1 MSYTLSSGNVS
12 QSNFDVDFVLS
23 YRFPNEDKVK
33 AQAQFEKLV
42 HQLASVGLATEVRS
56 GEDCSLLL
64 FVKAAS
70 QRHLFTEVYRSRI
83 KDWLHGLRTAAPD
96 KETQQSLSNEPLT
109 DAERLRIIYLL
120 ITGPKEDGGAGI
132 TPKQGEWKNVESL
145 FALHDH
151 KYNKEW
157 ITRWSKSWYLTE
169 EDLQSIRDRFG
180 EKIAFYFA
188 FLQSYFSFLLFPA
201 IFGASAYFLLGSF
214 SPIYAVINCLW
225 CIVFTEYWKRQEVD
239 YAVRWG
245 VKGVSDIQTMRA
257 EFQYEKEIKDPV
269 TGEII
274 RTFPATKR
282 LARQLLQIPFTV
294 LASALLGSLIATC
307 FGIEIFISE
316 VYDGPFKGILVFLPT
331 GILTTCIPIFSS
343 MLTGFANR
351 LTEFE
356 NYETNDSY
364 DAAMTQKI
372 FVLNFITSYVGIFLT
387 AFVYVPFGSLIV
399 PYLDIFSVT
408 VRPFA
413 NNEKE
418 LTAPKVG
425 FQINPDRLRKQVIY
439 FTVTAQVVNLL
450 MEVVVPYLKR
460 RGFQKYN
467 KMKTKRAAKN
477 GGISTSAA
485 LNDLPE
491 EKDFLKIVRNEATL
505 DFGYL
510 SLFSVVWPLTAVS
523 FIVNNWIE
531 LRSDA
536 VKITVEMQRP
546 TPWRADTIGPWLDT
560 LGFLTWLGSITSA
573 ALVYLFSGD
582 GLGPG
587 GSPWDIKA
595 WGLLLTIFFSEHI
608 YFIVRLAVRGG
619 LSKIESQ
626 GHQKQR
632 AERFAVRKRY
642 LDETLG
648 DEASRMAPSAG
659 KLGEKVDRSSLEEDA
674 RQTSSYSDKDRFWA
688 RQRGWEETASVGK
701 SIIQKA
707 TPSEDKKSQ

>member
-1 MSYTLSSGNVS
+1 M
-12 QSNFDVDFVLS
+12 
-23 YRFPNEDKVK
+23 
-33 AQAQFEKLV
+33 
-42 HQLASVGLATEVRS
+42 
-56 GEDCSLLL
+56 
-64 FVKAAS
+64 
-70 QRHLFTEVYRSRI
+70 
-83 KDWLHGLRTAAPD
+83 
-96 KETQQSLSNEPLT
+96 
-109 DAERLRIIYLL
+109 
-120 ITGPKEDGGAGI
+120 
-132 TPKQGEWKNVESL
+132 
-145 FALHDH
+145 
-151 KYNKEW
+151 
-157 ITRWSKSWYLTE
+157 
-169 EDLQSIRDRFG
+169 
-180 EKIAFYFA
+180 
-188 FLQSYFSFLLFPA
+188 
-201 IFGASAYFLLGSF
+201 
-214 SPIYAVINCLW
+214 
-225 CIVFTEYWKRQEVD
+225 
-239 YAVRWG
+239 RWG

-505 DFGYL
+505 DVYN
-510 SLFSVVWPLTAVS
+510 VTDD
-523 FIVNNWIE
+523 
-531 LRSDA
+531 LR
-536 VKITVEMQRP
+536 EMCIQ
-546 TPWRADTIGPWLDT
+546 
-560 LGFLTWLGSITSA
+560 
-573 ALVYLFSGD
+573 
-582 GLGPG
+582 
-587 GSPWDIKA
+587 
-595 WGLLLTIFFSEHI
+595 
-608 YFIVRLAVRGG
+608 
-619 LSKIESQ
+619 
-626 GHQKQR
+626 
-632 AERFAVRKRY
+632 
-642 LDETLG
+642 
-648 DEASRMAPSAG
+648 ASRNALIST
-659 KLGEKVDRSSLEEDA
+659 LH
-674 RQTSSYSDKDRFWA
+674 
-688 RQRGWEETASVGK
+688 
-701 SIIQKA
+701 
-707 TPSEDKKSQ
+707 